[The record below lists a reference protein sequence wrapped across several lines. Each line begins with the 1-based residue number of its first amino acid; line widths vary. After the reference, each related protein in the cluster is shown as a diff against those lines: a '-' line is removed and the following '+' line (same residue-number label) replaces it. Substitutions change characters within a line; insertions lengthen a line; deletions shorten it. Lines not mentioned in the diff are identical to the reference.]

1 MAMKKTPTPD
11 LVRSSLGDLR
21 SGSPERMIE
30 PPRNLQGL
38 SPVPHSP
45 LPRILVT
52 RSEPGASETAQR
64 LRAAG
69 FDVIVEPLFAI
80 VPVDAAIPEFDAL
93 AFTSANGA
101 RQFAR
106 LSRRRDA
113 RVFCVGA
120 RTAQAARD
128 AGFTEVVSADGDV
141 EALIDLIA
149 RKLPHE
155 MRLLHVG
162 NAESRGDLAERLSA
176 AGHVA
181 WFVPVFHAAPVQ
193 SPGPNLAA
201 LLAGEAQINAVM
213 VHSPRAATILAGFV
227 DSAGGRALPPIVAIS
242 EAAAAPLADH
252 AARIEIAATPDET
265 ALVSAL
271 ARLVFG

>member
-1 MAMKKTPTPD
+1 
-11 LVRSSLGDLR
+11 
-21 SGSPERMIE
+21 
-30 PPRNLQGL
+30 
-38 SPVPHSP
+38 
-45 LPRILVT
+45 
-52 RSEPGASETAQR
+52 
-64 LRAAG
+64 
-69 FDVIVEPLFAI
+69 
-80 VPVDAAIPEFDAL
+80 
-93 AFTSANGA
+93 
-101 RQFAR
+101 
-106 LSRRRDA
+106 
-113 RVFCVGA
+113 VFCVGT
-120 RTAQAARD
+120 RTAQAARE
-128 AGFTEVVSADGDV
+128 AGFTDVISADGDV

-181 WFVPVFHAAPVQ
+181 RFVAIFHAAPVQ
-193 SPGPNLAA
+193 LPGPRLAA
-201 LLAGEAQINAVM
+201 LLAREAQINAVM

-252 AARIEIAATPDET
+252 AARIEIAATPDES
-265 ALVSAL
+265 ALFSAL

>member
-1 MAMKKTPTPD
+1 
-11 LVRSSLGDLR
+11 
-21 SGSPERMIE
+21 MIGLSRD
-30 PPRNLQGL
+30 PQGP

-69 FDVIVEPLFAI
+69 FDAIVEPLFAI
-80 VPVDAAIPEFDAL
+80 VPIDAAIPAFDAL

-106 LSRRRDA
+106 LSPRRDA
-113 RVFCVGA
+113 PVFCVGA
-120 RTAQAARD
+120 RTAQGARD
-128 AGFTEVVSADGDV
+128 AGFTDVISADGDV

-149 RKLPHE
+149 RKLPHK

-181 WFVPVFHAAPVQ
+181 RFVAIFKAAPVK
-193 SPGPNLAA
+193 SPGPRLAA
-201 LLAGEAQINAVM
+201 SLAREAQINAVI

-252 AARIEIAATPDET
+252 AARIEIASTPDES
-265 ALVSAL
+265 ALFSAL

>member
-11 LVRSSLGDLR
+11 LVRSSIGDLR
-21 SGSPERMIE
+21 SRSLERIIE
-30 PPRNLQGL
+30 PPRNPQGL

-69 FDVIVEPLFAI
+69 FDAIVEPLFVIAPI
-80 VPVDAAIPEFDAL
+80 DAAIPEFDAL

-106 LSRRRDA
+106 LSLRRDA

-128 AGFTEVVSADGDV
+128 TGFTEVISADGDV
-141 EALIDLIA
+141 EALVDLIA

-181 WFVPVFHAAPVQ
+181 RFVPIFHAVPVQ
-193 SPGPNLAA
+193 SPGPRLAA
-201 LLAGEAQINAVM
+201 LLAREAQIDAVM
-213 VHSPRAATILAGFV
+213 VHSPRAAAILAGFV
-227 DSAGGRALPPIVAIS
+227 DSAGGSALPPIVAIS

-252 AARIEIAATPDET
+252 AARIEIAATPDES